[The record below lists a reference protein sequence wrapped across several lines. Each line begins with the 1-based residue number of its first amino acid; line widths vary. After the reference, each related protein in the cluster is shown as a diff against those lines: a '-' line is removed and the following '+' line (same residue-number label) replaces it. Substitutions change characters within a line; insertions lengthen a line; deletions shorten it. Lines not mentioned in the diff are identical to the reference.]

1 MYNMVHTGP
10 NNQFGGDHEGLDNA
24 EYHVGISDMVTND
37 PKDPITKVISI
48 DTMSLGI
55 SLKL

>member
-1 MYNMVHTGP
+1 MVHTGP